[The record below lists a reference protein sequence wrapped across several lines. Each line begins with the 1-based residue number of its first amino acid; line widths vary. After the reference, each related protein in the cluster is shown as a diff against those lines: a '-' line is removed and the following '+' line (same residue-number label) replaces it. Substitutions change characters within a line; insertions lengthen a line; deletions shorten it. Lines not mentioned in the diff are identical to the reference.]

1 MEDLTNTCHRSVV
14 DAFKFSIKFSHTRTV
29 HVFIGNI
36 LCLAGFGNLQGNLE
50 FWDLSQKKLISSV
63 SAKDATC
70 FMWAPD
76 GAHALTATLSPRMRV
91 GNG

>member
-1 MEDLTNTCHRSVV
+1 MFTCGYVV
-14 DAFKFSIKFSHTRTV
+14 NAFAVLVTFSHNRTV
-29 HVFIGNI
+29 YLFLGNI

>member
-1 MEDLTNTCHRSVV
+1 MSNVV
-14 DAFKFSIKFSHTRTV
+14 DYILEYLIIVLIISIHYTLLV
-29 HVFIGNI
+29 GNI

-50 FWDLSQKKLISSV
+50 FWDMAQKKLISSV

-70 FMWAPD
+70 FMWSPD
-76 GAHALTATLSPRMRV
+76 GQHALTATLSPRMRV